1 MYKIIKNQDTFGE
14 AFSQEPEIGPCFAC
28 LLLPW
33 ESAELDD
40 GAVEARTSAV
50 TLGWVFLVPT
60 KEAGGEEIGSVAA
73 AGGLA
78 TAHDA

>member
-40 GAVEARTSAV
+40 GAVEVGTTS
-50 TLGWVFLVPT
+50 
-60 KEAGGEEIGSVAA
+60 SAA
-73 AGGLA
+73 
-78 TAHDA
+78 

>member
-1 MYKIIKNQDTFGE
+1 MITHVGTGTKRKGLEYTVY
-14 AFSQEPEIGPCFAC
+14 FSSDKKYIVSDNKYGP
-28 LLLPW
+28 
-33 ESAELDD
+33 

-78 TAHDA
+78 TVHDA